1 MAARGHN
8 RGGDAGVISCALVLR
23 LRCTGPIRNDAMTEP
38 LFALVTGAS
47 AGIGVAFARELA
59 ARGHALIL
67 TARRL
72 DRLEALAAELRT
84 QAGVRVECI
93 ACDLADTHAAQF
105 LFDETRRRGLDVD
118 LLVNNAGYGVTGSLV
133 SREWQ
138 THADFI
144 QVMVTTPTE
153 LCYRFIPSMR
163 ERGFG
168 RVINIASFAGLMPAP
183 AGHTLY
189 AAAKSYLIR
198 FSQSLAL
205 ENRRHGINVCALC
218 PGFTLSEMHD
228 VNGARATVSSMPRWV
243 WLDAKTVARQGL
255 DAVERGDIVYVN
267 GALYRVI
274 KGLFKLLPD
283 RLALS
288 MIARYSNQFRVKDD
302 ARKK

>member
-1 MAARGHN
+1 MA
-8 RGGDAGVISCALVLR
+8 
-23 LRCTGPIRNDAMTEP
+23 EP

-47 AGIGVAFARELA
+47 AGIGAEFARELA

-72 DRLEALAAELRT
+72 DRLEALAEELRS

-93 ACDLADTHAAQF
+93 ACDLAGTHAAQF
-105 LFDETRRRGLDVD
+105 LFDETRRRGLEVD
-118 LLVNNAGYGVTGSLV
+118 LLINNAGYGVTGSLV

-144 QVMVTTPTE
+144 QVMVTAPTE
-153 LCYRFIPSMR
+153 LCYRFIPAMR

-189 AAAKSYLIR
+189 AAAKSYLVR

-218 PGFTLSEMHD
+218 PGFTMSEMHD

-243 WLDAKTVARQGL
+243 WLDAKVVARQGL

-267 GALYRVI
+267 GVLYRTI
-274 KGLFKLLPD
+274 KALFKLVPD
-283 RLALS
+283 RLALAL
-288 MIARYSNQFRVKDD
+288 IARFSNSFRVADD
-302 ARKK
+302 KRKS

>member
-1 MAARGHN
+1 
-8 RGGDAGVISCALVLR
+8 
-23 LRCTGPIRNDAMTEP
+23 MTEP

-84 QAGVRVECI
+84 RAGVRVECI

-105 LFDETRRRGLDVD
+105 LFDETRRRGLQVD
-118 LLVNNAGYGVTGSLV
+118 LLINNAGYGVTGSLV
-133 SREWQ
+133 SRDWK

-144 QVMVTTPTE
+144 QVMVTAPTE
-153 LCYRFIPSMR
+153 LCYRFIPPMR

-189 AAAKSYLIR
+189 AAAKSYLVK

-205 ENRRHGINVCALC
+205 ENRHHGINVCALC
-218 PGFTLSEMHD
+218 PGFTMSEMHD
-228 VNGARATVSSMPRWV
+228 VNGARAAVSSMPKWV

-255 DAVERGDIVYVN
+255 DAVERGEIVCVN
-267 GALYRVI
+267 GALYRAI

-288 MIARYSNQFRVKDD
+288 LIARTSNRFRVTDD